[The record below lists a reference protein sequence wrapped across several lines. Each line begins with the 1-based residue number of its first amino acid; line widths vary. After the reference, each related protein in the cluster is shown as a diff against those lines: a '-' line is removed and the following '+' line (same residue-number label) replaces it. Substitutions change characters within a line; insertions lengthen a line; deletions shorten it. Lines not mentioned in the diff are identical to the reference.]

1 MEAKWARVDEE
12 MTEKL
17 ETSAREFEKLACG
30 LMTICY
36 HNYDKQD
43 WVQILVV
50 PMKGMDRNP
59 EEM

>member
-1 MEAKWARVDEE
+1 MEAEWARVDEE

-17 ETSAREFEKLACG
+17 ENSAREFERIACS

-43 WVQILVV
+43 WVQILIV
-50 PMKGMDRNP
+50 PLKGIFL
-59 EEM
+59 